1 MAVGDTLLFTLRGAI
16 GETDV
21 RITATEPKFDGASVT
36 ISPEVEVSEASGAGP
51 GVNIRFFRQNADGS
65 FTALYSLK
73 EFPGRTFTPDIGFTE
88 DLQRDQFTIGFTVA
102 ILEDDLA
109 DVPDPG
115 STLTVPSPVTEPD
128 PEPIPPAEG
137 EGQFNVVL
145 PSLPLIGNDPRI
157 LASLTIP
164 QIPSIESAVADTVPS
179 AEEIRGEVDSAI
191 EGPLQRTEDRL
202 EDKIET
208 AVGTIDVPEL
218 PDVPETGDIVVE
230 VEDTILDPIQSQLD
244 TITAEL
250 TALDVP
256 TADDISDAVDEV
268 LDDLEDRVGQL
279 GDDIESEFNDI
290 EQDVDDLTTELSD
303 QIETE
308 IDNVESTV
316 RTRLQ
321 NLQEEV
327 AEDVGEITTAID
339 DLRGRL
345 TEDID
350 QLGTDITSGLDEAQ
364 TAIETTID
372 QTVDSAVSTIDS
384 SLDTVQSELQSTI
397 DGLQDE
403 VTGLI
408 ADLTEDVDGL
418 ITDVTQVGED
428 LTGLIE
434 DIPDIVEDGATR
446 ALEEIEP
453 ELNDS
458 GLFTDPVGFAVGFVQ
473 AASDEIVDPE
483 VSQDLQETLDNR

>member
-36 ISPEVEVSEASGAGP
+36 ISPEVEVSEASGTGP

-115 STLTVPSPVTEPD
+115 STLTVPSPVTEPE

-137 EGQFNVVL
+137 EDQFNVVL

-164 QIPSIESAVADTVPS
+164 QVPSIESAVAETGPS

-208 AVGTIDVPEL
+208 TVANIDFPEF
-218 PDVPETGDIVVE
+218 PDVPSVEEIGAGVETNV
-230 VEDTILDPIQSQLD
+230 LDPI
-244 TITAEL
+244 
-250 TALDVP
+250 
-256 TADDISDAVDEV
+256 ISD
-268 LDDLEDRVGQL
+268 L
-279 GDDIESEFNDI
+279 
-290 EQDVDDLTTELSD
+290 
-303 QIETE
+303 
-308 IDNVESTV
+308 
-316 RTRLQ
+316 
-321 NLQEEV
+321 
-327 AEDVGEITTAID
+327 
-339 DLRGRL
+339 
-345 TEDID
+345 
-350 QLGTDITSGLDEAQ
+350 
-364 TAIETTID
+364 
-372 QTVDSAVSTIDS
+372 DSAVSTITDEIGTVVDNVEDS
-384 SLDTVQSELQSTI
+384 LTDTVNDVRTNVETAIEDSTDEI
-397 DGLQDE
+397 DE
-403 VTGLI
+403 TVTGISGALSTLGDSVGNVSDTVGSVQSDVSAI
-408 ADLTEDVDGL
+408 LSAIPEDFEAAVQ
-418 ITDVTQVGED
+418 TA
-428 LTGLIE
+428 IE
-434 DIPDIVEDGATR
+434 G
-446 ALEEIEP
+446 IEP
-453 ELNDS
+453 EFNDS
-458 GLFTDPVGFAVGFVQ
+458 GLFSDPVGFAVGFVQ
-473 AASDEIVDPE
+473 AASDELVDPE
-483 VSQDLQETLDNR
+483 VSQDLQDTLENR